1 MKPANTEQAMIKLF
15 CFPRSG
21 NSREVRIV
29 LAEKGL
35 PYETVDVHA
44 DKAVKE
50 SPEFKKASP
59 KGTVPAIID
68 GEVYLSEAFL
78 INQYLDEKYPSPS
91 LLPKEE
97 KTREEIR
104 KFVAD
109 IDKKMVLNIGLL
121 VIECLLKPKP
131 EQREDFKEKKRAEVL
146 AGMKE
151 LDGRLKD
158 QAYLFGEYSLAD
170 VAITPHVAALPILG
184 SGIPADLTHLIAW
197 FERIKARPSFKQSTS

>member
-1 MKPANTEQAMIKLF
+1 MIKLY

-21 NSREVRIV
+21 NSREVKII
-29 LAEKGL
+29 LAEKNI
-35 PYETVDVHA
+35 PFQAIDVHA

-50 SPEFKKASP
+50 SSEFKKASP

-68 GEVYLSEAFL
+68 GDVYMSEAFL
-78 INQYLDEKYPSPS
+78 INQYLDQKYPNPS
-91 LLPKEE
+91 LMPKEE
-97 KTREEIR
+97 RLKEELR
-104 KFVAD
+104 QFVAV

-151 LDGRLKD
+151 INQMLEGKE
-158 QAYLFGEYSLAD
+158 YLFDDYSLAD
-170 VAITPHVAALPILG
+170 VAITPHIAALPILG
-184 SGIPADLTHLIAW
+184 SGIPLELKNMTAW
-197 FERIKARPSFKQSTS
+197 FQRIQARPSFKQSLN

>member
-1 MKPANTEQAMIKLF
+1 MIKLY

-21 NSREVRIV
+21 NSREVKIV

-35 PYETVDVHA
+35 KYEAIDVHA
-44 DKAVKE
+44 TKDVKE

-59 KGTVPAIID
+59 GGKVPAIID
-68 GEVYLSEAFL
+68 GDVYLSEAFL
-78 INQYLDEKYPSPS
+78 INQYLDDKYPS
-91 LLPKEE
+91 LPLMPKDA
-97 KTREEIR
+97 KSREEI
-104 KFVAD
+104 KQFVNE

-131 EQREDFKEKKRAEVL
+131 DQREDFKAKKRAEVL

-151 LDGRLKD
+151 LDERLKD
-158 QAYLFGEYSLAD
+158 KSYLFGDYSLAD

-184 SGIPADLTHLIAW
+184 SGIPAELKNMTAW
-197 FERIKARPSFKQSTS
+197 FQRIQSRPSFQQSLL